1 MSGSVHKYRWLKK
14 RISMAL
20 KLRNIQA
27 IFPCYGPSFKSM
39 PELNEK
45 IFKEWLPNSNE
56 YEIAAGYNLEMYS
69 DPTEY
74 ENGIMNEKYYTEVW
88 IPVKKKE
95 LQITICRSV

>member
-1 MSGSVHKYRWLKK
+1 
-14 RISMAL
+14 
-20 KLRNIQA
+20 
-27 IFPCYGPSFKSM
+27 M

-56 YEIAAGYNLEMYS
+56 YEIAAGYNVEMYS

-88 IPVKKKE
+88 IPVKKK
-95 LQITICRSV
+95 